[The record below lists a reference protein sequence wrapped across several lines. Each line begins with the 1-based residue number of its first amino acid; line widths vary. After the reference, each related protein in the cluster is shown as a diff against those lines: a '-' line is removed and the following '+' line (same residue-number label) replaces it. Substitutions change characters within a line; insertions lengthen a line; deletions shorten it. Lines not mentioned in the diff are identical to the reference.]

1 MRTISLAIIAALA
14 AGTTAAPAFAKH
26 HHKASYQRYDSRYDN
41 CRAGKSRAARRGTVI
56 GAAAGGA
63 GTAILGGDVGTSL
76 LGAGVGAVAGH
87 EIGRNGHRC

>member
-1 MRTISLAIIAALA
+1 MRALSLAIAATLA
-14 AGTTAAPAFAKH
+14 TVASTTPAVARH
-26 HHKASYQRYDSRYDN
+26 HHKTYAERSDRYEN
-41 CRAGKSRAARRGTVI
+41 CHAGKSRAARRGTVI

-63 GTAILGGDVGTSL
+63 GTALLGGDVGTSL